1 MTQPAARSFKRVDSR
16 TAHPIVPISQDTLN
30 ATSRPCSP
38 ILLLSISL
46 VRPNL
51 IGQSKRRVRLAP
63 YVLDGDA
70 PGQLGQR
77 QPAKLAI
84 DLEHAEV
91 GDYLAGDPHP
101 GERERTFLEDLA
113 PAVLVGVVCHHDD
126 LRGGWQIK
134 ESTRGFQRVGEVRV
148 DSGIY
153 RGD

>member
-1 MTQPAARSFKRVDSR
+1 VGHVIDRCGALSISET
-16 TAHPIVPISQDTLN
+16 PIESDNAIGLLCWNLRLLSLHGSYPI
-30 ATSRPCSP
+30 SRPCCP
-38 ILLLSISL
+38 ILLFSISL

-51 IGQSKRRVRLAP
+51 VGQSKRRVRLAP

-91 GDYLAGDPHP
+91 GDDLAGDPHS
-101 GERERTFLEDLA
+101 GERERTLLEDLA

-126 LRGGWQIK
+126 LR
-134 ESTRGFQRVGEVRV
+134 
-148 DSGIY
+148 
-153 RGD
+153 